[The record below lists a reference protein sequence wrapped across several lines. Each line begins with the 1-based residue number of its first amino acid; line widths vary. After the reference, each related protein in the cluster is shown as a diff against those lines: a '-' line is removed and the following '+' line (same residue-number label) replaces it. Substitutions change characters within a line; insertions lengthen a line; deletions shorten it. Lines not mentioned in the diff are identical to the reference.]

1 ALHLNTVVE
10 GLAFTQLRDGTN
22 LIDVVVRA
30 GEEERG
36 TIETLQNLQIATG
49 NGTSVP
55 LAAIANLE
63 YTLEQPMIWRR
74 DRVPT
79 ITTAAGILDKTM
91 PDTIVQAL
99 QPAID
104 DFADSLPAGYSVA
117 TAGTVEESA
126 KSQGPILA
134 VIPLMM
140 FVTATI
146 LMV

>member
-1 ALHLNTVVE
+1 
-10 GLAFTQLRDGTN
+10 
-22 LIDVVVRA
+22 
-30 GEEERG
+30 
-36 TIETLQNLQIATG
+36 
-49 NGTSVP
+49 
-55 LAAIANLE
+55 AIANLE

-79 ITTAAGILDKTM
+79 ITIAAGILDKTM

-146 LMV
+146 LMVQLQSFQKLLLVVSVAPLGVIGVVAAM